1 MDLEHTL
8 SEKKQTQKATYCMIP
23 LIKNIGIN
31 KSIETIDEWL
41 LRVEAKGREGK
52 WVVTVDGYGVS
63 FGGDKNV
70 LKL

>member
-1 MDLEHTL
+1 
-8 SEKKQTQKATYCMIP
+8 MIP